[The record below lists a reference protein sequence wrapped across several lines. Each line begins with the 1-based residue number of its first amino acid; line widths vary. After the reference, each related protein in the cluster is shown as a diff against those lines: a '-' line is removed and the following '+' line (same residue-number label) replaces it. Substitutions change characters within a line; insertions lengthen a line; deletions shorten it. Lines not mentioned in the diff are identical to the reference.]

1 MHDNFT
7 CVFSIHVKFKIY
19 FLRLNFLM
27 DGFRLKLSV
36 HWDISAKIYLF
47 IWVDGKHSM
56 VMLNPPQ
63 RWIMLSYCLSSFCP
77 DKAVVNGLVCCNC
90 KCIIQDHS
98 LVIMQATNKKTEK
111 KMLFIHLSWHA
122 SHCTMSLRIPLFESL
137 IYYFFITLKHQTQQ
151 QSVLPVK

>member
-7 CVFSIHVKFKIY
+7 CVFSIPVKFKIY
-19 FLRLNFLM
+19 FLRLNLMISVLNCQYTETFQPKYIFLSEWM
-27 DGFRLKLSV
+27 ANIPWSCLIHLKGESC
-36 HWDISAKIYLF
+36 
-47 IWVDGKHSM
+47 WVTVLG
-56 VMLNPPQ
+56 
-63 RWIMLSYCLSSFCP
+63 SFCP
-77 DKAVVNGLVCCNC
+77 DKAVVNGLVCCNS